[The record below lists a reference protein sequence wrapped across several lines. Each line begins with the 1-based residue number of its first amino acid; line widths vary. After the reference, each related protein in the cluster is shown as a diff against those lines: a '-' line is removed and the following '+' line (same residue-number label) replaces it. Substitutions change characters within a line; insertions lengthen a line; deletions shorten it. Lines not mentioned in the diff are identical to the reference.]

1 MLHFRAMGVLRS
13 ALRRVVL
20 VFVVAGVLATM
31 SPFLPLAW
39 AAPELKVIVGARL
52 SAAGAPVDLRLVSDL
67 GGSWPAAHAA
77 IEVRGPGLP
86 SDGGADWPV
95 VGTVKQALGDL
106 GSSVGGTVDLHV
118 GLPASAFPRE
128 GGYRVTVTVS
138 SGDTKQMAT
147 TVWLGRVSDLPP
159 DIELALVWPV
169 MVGVHRDPAGAFIDD
184 VVQQAVLPDADSAGS
199 LYGLFRLMDQ
209 YPSWH
214 MTLAVEPLLLSQV
227 KDLSDGYVKL
237 APGGAKTQVSKGDRS
252 AQQAVRAIDV
262 FRTVAGLGSV
272 QVIPTPYASPDLS
285 LVAQEGWKDG
295 FDQIQVGKTEI
306 QSILQLTT
314 VPDAVYPPGLDV
326 TTDALS
332 LLGRAS
338 IDYVLARSG
347 VAADLAEKPA
357 DPRRPV
363 RARDLE
369 NGRLTLAFASEELRV
384 ALAPPW
390 DAGRFA
396 AALAYLLASGAR
408 GPFVAS
414 PAEDYGWP
422 PADYLADIGRFVTSA
437 PWIKTRTLA
446 ELLAKHPPDSR
457 PILLSRYGGH
467 VDGFVAQAYVEDL
480 RRAQKKALDFEQ
492 ATDSDRAPLDRLRL
506 LLMQAESRYWFVR
519 GIDPRIA
526 NVGLSYVKAASDLVA
541 GEFDKVDVAGDKSV
555 VIMGRQGDVPV
566 AVVNRTGYPLKVQIV
581 VSGEGVEFVKSTVTT
596 ATLQPQENV
605 FSFPAR
611 FSRGSPLVSVRVM
624 AGTTVVD
631 ETTIRVRSIS
641 VGSVV
646 RWVAGFVL
654 LLAAAFVLLRRLR
667 R

>member
-1 MLHFRAMGVLRS
+1 MLDFGAMGVLRS
-13 ALRRVVL
+13 ALRGAVIVI
-20 VFVVAGVLATM
+20 VVAGVLAAM
-31 SPFLPLAW
+31 SPFLPVAW
-39 AAPELKVIVGARL
+39 AAPELTVVVGARL

-67 GGSWPAAHAA
+67 GGAWPAARAVV
-77 IEVRGPGLP
+77 EVRGPGLP
-86 SDGGADWPV
+86 SDGGVDWPV
-95 VGTVKQALGDL
+95 VGTVAQDLGDL
-106 GSSVGGTVDLHV
+106 GGSVGGSVDLHV
-118 GLPASAFPRE
+118 ALPASAFPRE

-138 SGDTKQMAT
+138 SGDAKQMAA
-147 TVWLGRVSDLPP
+147 TVWLGRVSDLPA

-169 MVGVHRDPAGAFIDD
+169 MAGVHRDPTGAFIDE
-184 VVQQAVLPDADSAGS
+184 VVQQAVLPDSNSAGS
-199 LYGLFRLMDQ
+199 LYAFFRLVDQ

-214 MTLAVEPLLLSQV
+214 MTLAVEPLFLGQV
-227 KDLSDGYVKL
+227 KDLSDGYTKV
-237 APGGAKTQVSKGDRS
+237 AADGARSQVDNEDVS
-252 AQQAVRAIDV
+252 AQQAVRALDA
-262 FRTVAGLGSV
+262 FRAVAGLESV

-285 LVAQEGWKDG
+285 LVAQEGWADG
-295 FDQIQVGKTEI
+295 FDQIQVGKTEL

-314 VPDAVYPPGLDV
+314 VPDAVYLPGLDV

-338 IDYVLARSG
+338 IDYALVGGG
-347 VAADLAEKPA
+347 VAADLVEKPA

-363 RARDLE
+363 RARDLK
-369 NGRLTLAFASEELRV
+369 NGRLTLMFADEELRA

-396 AALAYLLASGAR
+396 ATLASILASGGH

-422 PADYLADIGRFVTSA
+422 PAGYLSDIGDLLASA
-437 PWIKTRTLA
+437 PWISTRTLA
-446 ELLAKHPPDSR
+446 EVRTEHPPDSR

-467 VDGFVAQAYVEDL
+467 VDGFVAQAYVEGL
-480 RRAQKKALDFEQ
+480 RRAQKTALDFEQ
-492 ATDSDRAPLDRLRL
+492 ATDSDRAPLDRLRV

-519 GIDPRIA
+519 GVDPRIA

-555 VIMGRQGDVPV
+555 VVMGRQGDVPV
-566 AVVNRTGYPLKVQIV
+566 AVVNRTGYPLNVQLV
-581 VSGEGVEFVKSTVTT
+581 VTGEGAEFAKGT
-596 ATLQPQENV
+596 ATAVTLQPQENV

-611 FSRGSPLVSVRVM
+611 FSRGSPLVTVRVM
-624 AGTTVVD
+624 AGSTVVD

-641 VGSVV
+641 AGSVV
-646 RWVAGFVL
+646 PWLAGVVL

>member
-1 MLHFRAMGVLRS
+1 MLHFGAMGVLRS
-13 ALRRVVL
+13 ALRGAVL

-39 AAPELKVIVGARL
+39 AAPELTVIVGARL

-67 GGSWPAAHAA
+67 GGPWPAARAA

-95 VGTVKQALGDL
+95 VGTVEQDLGDL
-106 GSSVGGTVDLHV
+106 SGAVDLHV
-118 GLPASAFPRE
+118 ALPASAFPRE

-138 SGDTKQMAT
+138 SGDARQMSA
-147 TVWLGRVSDLPP
+147 TVWLGRVGDLPT

-169 MVGVHRDPAGAFIDD
+169 MVGVHRDPAGAFIDE
-184 VVQQAVLPDADSAGS
+184 VVQQAVLPDADTAGS
-199 LYGLFRLMDQ
+199 LYALFRVIDQ

-214 MTLAVEPLLLSQV
+214 MTLGVEPLLLGQM
-227 KDLSDGYVKL
+227 KDLSNGYVQL
-237 APGGAKTQVSKGDRS
+237 ADDGTRTQVGKEDRS

-262 FRTVAGLGSV
+262 FRAVADLESV

-285 LVAQEGWKDG
+285 FVAQEGWPDG

-306 QSILQLTT
+306 QSILQLTS
-314 VPDAVYPPGLDV
+314 VPDALYPPGLDM

-332 LLGRAS
+332 LLGQAS
-338 IDYVLARSG
+338 IDYALARGG
-347 VAADLAEKPA
+347 VAADLVEKPA
-357 DPRRPV
+357 DPRQPV
-363 RARDLE
+363 RARDLK
-369 NGRLTLAFASEELRV
+369 NGRVTLVFADEELRA

-396 AALAYLLASGAR
+396 AALASLLASGAQ
-408 GPFVAS
+408 GPFAAS
-414 PAEDYGWP
+414 SAEDYGWP
-422 PADYLADIGRFVTSA
+422 PAGYLADIGDLLTSA
-437 PWIKTRTLA
+437 PWIGTRTLA
-446 ELLAKHPPDSR
+446 ELLAEHPPDSR
-457 PILLSRYGGH
+457 PILLSRYGGY
-467 VDGFVAQAYVEDL
+467 VEGFVAQAYVESL
-480 RRAQKKALDFEQ
+480 RRAQKAALDLEQ
-492 ATDSDRAPLDRLRL
+492 ATDSDRAPLDQLRL

-519 GIDPRIA
+519 GVDPRIA
-526 NVGLSYVKAASDLVA
+526 NLGFSYVKAASDLVA

-555 VIMGRQGDVPV
+555 VVMGRKGDLPV
-566 AVVNRTGYPLKVQIV
+566 AVVNRAGYPLDVQIV
-581 VSGEGVEFVKSTVTT
+581 LSGEGVEFPKGTITA

-611 FSRGSPLVSVRVM
+611 FSQGSPVVKVRVM
-624 AGTTVVD
+624 AGTTLVD

-641 VGSVV
+641 AGSVV
-646 RWVAGFVL
+646 PWAIGVVL